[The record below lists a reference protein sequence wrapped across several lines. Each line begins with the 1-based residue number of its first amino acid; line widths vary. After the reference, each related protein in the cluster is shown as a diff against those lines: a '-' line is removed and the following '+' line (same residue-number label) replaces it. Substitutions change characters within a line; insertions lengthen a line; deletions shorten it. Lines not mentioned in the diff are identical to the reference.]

1 MGVCVKGTTLVDME
15 VNSSLMSETV
25 RKVILGLVDLVRII
39 KAHKITEQIKL
50 KLIGFALPKLSAKG
64 SIVEVE
70 VSYETQHMAFMA
82 RIHVIDPLKF
92 PGQLSKA
99 IQNNVKILNICKKY
113 CINED
118 AKNFVVSLSDEELL
132 VFGNNPK
139 QCVSACAVLCEAEN
153 HNVVKCF
160 KKPVLCDS
168 LLQLST
174 IMTPSD
180 YRIHYEWYNQ
190 FKKVIKYHK
199 VKYDPLTYEEAKE
212 CLHDLLGKV
221 VLENSVCNV

>member
-1 MGVCVKGTTLVDME
+1 MVDDIVATVDKTDKKYDLSEVAAILDVNTSSYKNSNNASKFLVESIITVTDLSISTEPIIEFNGIPSSDLPNLYNSDNNRGDVGVCVKGTTLVDTE

-25 RKVILGLVDLVRII
+25 RKVILGLVDLVRIV

-64 SIVEVE
+64 LIVEME
-70 VSYETQHMAFMA
+70 VSYETRYIAFMA

-118 AKNFVVSLSDEELL
+118 AQDFCCLS
-132 VFGNNPK
+132 K
-139 QCVSACAVLCEAEN
+139 
-153 HNVVKCF
+153 
-160 KKPVLCDS
+160 
-168 LLQLST
+168 
-174 IMTPSD
+174 
-180 YRIHYEWYNQ
+180 
-190 FKKVIKYHK
+190 
-199 VKYDPLTYEEAKE
+199 
-212 CLHDLLGKV
+212 
-221 VLENSVCNV
+221 